1 MTDTDVPA
9 IALIHFAAR
18 SAFEVDVTVGV
29 LREAE
34 VGTDTVFNP
43 EAAEVVLQVAAGRGI
58 LSGHLQV
65 AEEVVVAGHAGI
77 DTALVF
83 SELRAGADTD
93 AGDERVVVALVNLS
107 SLLNVSSTGTPFF
120 SNPLIF

>member
-9 IALIHFAAR
+9 IVLIHFAAR
-18 SAFEVDVTVGV
+18 GTFEIDVTVGV

-34 VGTDTVFNP
+34 VGTDTILKP

-65 AEEVVVAGHAGI
+65 AEEVIVAGHAGV
-77 DTALVF
+77 DAPLVF
-83 SELRAGADTD
+83 SELRTGADTD
-93 AGDERVVVALVNLS
+93 AGDERVVVALS
-107 SLLNVSSTGTPFF
+107 G
-120 SNPLIF
+120 